1 MADIESLQAYGG
13 QLAEAAELASASAK
27 KQHEYVNG
35 GPVDDVL
42 TESGLVPTI
51 AKQAVMG
58 QAKVTA
64 SLAEVALQMAGA
76 MTYANT
82 ALGLAGTNNGGYFSV
97 PSSEA
102 DKYLVLYQ
110 NVSHVAVVVDE
121 YPNAESVQEVRS
133 RVPRMAPIGFAWS
146 AFDKFFRAAIGVKDD
161 GTFAAR
167 LAEIFEVRTKALKV
181 LSHSFSVKPYPGFK
195 WVLEALGKAA
205 VGVKDDGTFA
215 AKVAEVSSLKVNS
228 INGLP
233 YVPSM
238 LARYGGNFPFQKVFI
253 NNFGQSLA
261 EGSTPATA
269 LTTVQ
274 EYNNIGFPA
283 RSTDPAAFVP
293 LTVANTQVG
302 TRGESPMYGTLGHIK
317 ELIAKENGISYLSND
332 YQLLGCN
339 NGYSGFS
346 ITKLEKG
353 TDPYAAVISQV
364 RAAHNLALAEG
375 KSFTFQCSTWTQGEA
390 DAAMTKDEYK
400 GHLKQLAVDLN
411 ADAKAIIPGQFRDHL
426 LITYQCASA
435 DRKIAIA
442 QLEAS
447 NESGLI
453 VMACP
458 MYQFDYGDS
467 QHINAVSSKWLGAYY
482 AIANKRTFVDNKEW
496 KPLQPVGH
504 VINGNTVDLIFNRSG
519 LVLDTSLIPAQVDM
533 GFQVR
538 DASNVITI
546 NSVSVLS
553 PNRVRLVLSGNPAP
567 GWVVRYGYNNAV
579 GKGAFVGGCGNLRDS
594 QGDTLV
600 YSAINKPMHN
610 WCVIFNYSL

>member
-1 MADIESLQAYGG
+1 MSGADDLARLTVTIDKANELFLSEESKMVDVGGGVMRPTNAKVLADLATQMNGG
-13 QLAEAAELASASAK
+13 QIYTS
-27 KQHEYVNG
+27 V
-35 GPVDDVL
+35 
-42 TESGLVPTI
+42 
-51 AKQAVMG
+51 
-58 QAKVTA
+58 
-64 SLAEVALQMAGA
+64 
-76 MTYANT
+76 
-82 ALGLAGTNNGGYFSV
+82 ALGLSSTSPGSYFSV
-97 PSSEA
+97 ASPNYDE
-102 DKYLVLYQ
+102 YLVLYRNSAGQ
-110 NVSHVAVVVDE
+110 AVFVDE
-121 YPNAESVQEVRS
+121 YPNAKAVNEVKS

-146 AFDKFFRAAIGVKDD
+146 AFDKFFRAAIGV
-161 GTFAAR
+161 T
-167 LAEIFEVRTKALKV
+167 
-181 LSHSFSVKPYPGFK
+181 
-195 WVLEALGKAA
+195 
-205 VGVKDDGTFA
+205 DDGTFA

-269 LTTVQ
+269 LTTAQ
-274 EYNNIGFPA
+274 EYDNIGFPA
-283 RSTDPAAFVP
+283 RSTDPTAFVA

-400 GHLKQLAVDLN
+400 GHLKQLAIDLN

>member
-1 MADIESLQAYGG
+1 MSGADDLARLTVTIDKANELFLSEEPKMVDVGGGVMRPTNAKVLADLATQMNGG
-13 QLAEAAELASASAK
+13 QIYTS
-27 KQHEYVNG
+27 V
-35 GPVDDVL
+35 
-42 TESGLVPTI
+42 
-51 AKQAVMG
+51 
-58 QAKVTA
+58 
-64 SLAEVALQMAGA
+64 
-76 MTYANT
+76 
-82 ALGLAGTNNGGYFSV
+82 ALGLSSTSPGSYFSV
-97 PSSEA
+97 ASPNYDE
-102 DKYLVLYQ
+102 YLVLYRNSAGQ
-110 NVSHVAVVVDE
+110 AVFVDE
-121 YPNAESVQEVRS
+121 YPNAKAVNEVKS

-146 AFDKFFRAAIGVKDD
+146 AFDKFFRAAIGV
-161 GTFAAR
+161 T
-167 LAEIFEVRTKALKV
+167 
-181 LSHSFSVKPYPGFK
+181 
-195 WVLEALGKAA
+195 
-205 VGVKDDGTFA
+205 DDGTFA

-274 EYNNIGFPA
+274 EYDNIGFPA

-553 PNRVRLVLSGNPAP
+553 PKRVRLVLSGNPAP